1 VGIDAESL
9 AAERRRQFDSADVDL
24 VSLITQVQSS
34 ILVGVNGPAVWV
46 RVEGKGNF
54 LNSGSLKQFAQEM
67 VNRGYREFFF
77 DLEHCAM
84 MDSTFMGTM
93 AAVALRLK
101 ELGQGHLHVIHCGD
115 RSRDLLSGLGLD
127 QIFEIRSNGA
137 VAPECEKMMENAR
150 DGAET
155 EKKERAETMLEAH
168 EALCEAAPENVSRF
182 KDVLDYLK
190 QDLHQTTAGK

>member
-1 VGIDAESL
+1 M
-9 AAERRRQFDSADVDL
+9 
-24 VSLITQVQSS
+24 
-34 ILVGVNGPAVWV
+34 GVNGPAVWV

-54 LNSGSLKQFAQEM
+54 LNSGSLKEFAQEM
-67 VNRGYREFFF
+67 VNRGYREFVI
-77 DLEHCAM
+77 DLERCAM

-101 ELGQGHLHVIHCGD
+101 ELGQGHLHVVHCGD
-115 RSRDLLSGLGLD
+115 RSRQLLSGLGLD

-168 EALCEAAPENVSRF
+168 EALCEAAPENISRF

>member
-1 VGIDAESL
+1 MFS
-9 AAERRRQFDSADVDL
+9 
-24 VSLITQVQSS
+24 
-34 ILVGVNGPAVWV
+34 N
-46 RVEGKGNF
+46 
-54 LNSGSLKQFAQEM
+54 
-67 VNRGYREFFF
+67 
-77 DLEHCAM
+77 
-84 MDSTFMGTM
+84 
-93 AAVALRLK
+93 
-101 ELGQGHLHVIHCGD
+101 HVIHCGD